1 MNIPWKIKS
10 AIFAIIDTFSLHRF
24 LYFIQRNI
32 TMRSRLDEL
41 KVSEIWIKHST
52 SLEKYGVSNKV
63 FEFGA
68 GKHLAQNLYL
78 SSVVNNQIVV
88 DLHPMVEL
96 DLIERARSLLSTQC
110 KLRVEKEIKTF
121 EHLAEYGIEY
131 RAPFDASSTDF
142 QNNSIDACIST
153 NTLEHIPKKDIVKI
167 FGELHRI
174 LKPKGIVSAYID
186 YTDHYAHTDSSIS
199 KLNYLMFSDS
209 QWKKYNHKVHYQNRM
224 RHYDYL
230 NIFDDCGFKII
241 EEEVIYGEDN
251 FPEKIANNFVNK
263 PKSVGATA
271 AYIVLIK
278 KYD

>member
-10 AIFAIIDTFSLHRF
+10 AIFAVIDLFSLHSL

-32 TMRSRLDEL
+32 TKRSRIDEL
-41 KVSEIWIKHST
+41 SVSEIWIKHSS
-52 SLEKYGVSNKV
+52 SLEKYDAANIV

-68 GKHLAQNLYL
+68 GKNLAQNLYL
-78 SSVVNNQIVV
+78 SSFVNNQIVV

-96 DLIERARSLLSTQC
+96 DLVETARSLLSKQC
-110 KLRVEKEIKTF
+110 KLKAEKEIKKF

-142 QNNSIDACIST
+142 QNSSIDACIST
-153 NTLEHIPKKDIVKI
+153 DTLEHIPKEDIIKI
-167 FGELHRI
+167 LNELYRV
-174 LKPKGIVSAYID
+174 LKPKGIVSAFID

-199 KLNYLMFSDS
+199 NLNYLMFSDS
-209 QWKKYNHKVHYQNRM
+209 QWKKYNHRVHFQNRM

-251 FPEKIANNFVNK
+251 FPVKIADKFANK
-263 PKSVGATA
+263 PKTVYATA
-271 AYIVLIK
+271 AYVVLK
-278 KYD
+278 KK